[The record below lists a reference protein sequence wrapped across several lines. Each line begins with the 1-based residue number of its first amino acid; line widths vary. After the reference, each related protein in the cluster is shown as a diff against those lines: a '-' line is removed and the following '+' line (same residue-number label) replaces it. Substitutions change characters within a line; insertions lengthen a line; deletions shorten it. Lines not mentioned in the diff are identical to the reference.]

1 MVFFALQQHR
11 PAFAGAMIKQPVREK
26 MRIHIGCEM
35 AFDFPQEAPLIAML
49 NVHYSRA
56 SDLERPDF
64 LTSTPPVP
72 IQSYRDS
79 FGNWCNR
86 LVAPSGR
93 FTFGTDAVIRDTG
106 TFEMGDPLASQHEV
120 RDLPSDTL
128 LFLLPSR
135 YCESDV
141 LANDAW
147 RLFGHT
153 PLGVPR
159 VQAVCD
165 FVHNHVVF
173 NYGNARPTRTAA
185 EAYREQSGVCR
196 DFAHLAVAFCR
207 ALNIPTR
214 YCTGYISD
222 IGLPK
227 PWASMDFAA
236 WMEVY
241 LGGRWHAFD
250 PRNNAPRIG
259 RILIASGR
267 DAADVPLTHIFGPGT
282 LAGFRVWTDEVVE

>member
-1 MVFFALQQHR
+1 MPSTQHQ
-11 PAFAGAMIKQPVREK
+11 AGITPIPTPPRARRA

-35 AFDFPQEAPLIAML
+35 SFDFPQATPLIAML

-64 LTSTPPVP
+64 LISDPPVP
-72 IQSYRDS
+72 IESYRDS

-86 LVAPSGR
+86 LVAPAGR
-93 FTFGTDAVIRDTG
+93 FTLGTDSVIRDPG
-106 TFEMGDPLASQHEV
+106 TFESGDLFAYQHDV
-120 RDLPSDTL
+120 QQLPAETL

-135 YCESDV
+135 FCESDV
-141 LANDAW
+141 LSTEAW

-153 PLGVPR
+153 PLGAPR

-165 FVHNHVVF
+165 FVHNHIVF
-173 NYGNARPTRTAA
+173 NYGLARPTRTAA
-185 EAYREQSGVCR
+185 QAYNERSGVCR

-222 IGLPK
+222 IGTPK
-227 PWASMDFAA
+227 PWSSMDFAA

-259 RILIASGR
+259 RTLIASGR
-267 DAADVPLTHIFGPGT
+267 DAADVPLTHIFGPGI
-282 LAGFRVWTDEVVE
+282 LSGFRVWTDEVVE

>member
-1 MVFFALQQHR
+1 
-11 PAFAGAMIKQPVREK
+11 

-35 AFDFPQEAPLIAML
+35 SFDFPQETPLIAML

-64 LTSTPPVP
+64 LTSNPPVP
-72 IQSYRDS
+72 IESYRDS

-86 LVAPSGR
+86 LVAPPGR
-93 FTFGTDAVIRDTG
+93 FSFGTDAVIRDPG
-106 TFEMGDPLASQHEV
+106 TFEIGDLMAWQHEV

-135 YCESDV
+135 FCESDL

-153 PLGVPR
+153 PLGIPR

-165 FVHNHVVF
+165 FVHNHIVF
-173 NYGNARPTRTAA
+173 NYANARPTRTAS

-282 LAGFRVWTDEVVE
+282 LAGFKVWTDEVVEQASVQQS